1 MKIISII
8 QARTSS
14 KILKNKVLKKIN
26 NKPIIEYVYES
37 ALNSRLFDD
46 IIIATSNKK
55 SDEAIARWCKKKKIK
70 CFRGS
75 LTDVSSRF
83 YKICKREK
91 FDYFMRVCADSP
103 LLDFKILK
111 KKIKYIKNYDLFTN
125 CLDKT
130 FPKGQSVE
138 VVSKKTF
145 IKNVKNFKKRHK
157 EHITSFFYEYHKKF
171 KIKNFVSKKNLSQIN
186 LSIDTIRDF
195 HKIKRILNQLKNK
208 HFNYSYKKY
217 VSLY

>member
-14 KILKNKVLKKIN
+14 KRLKNKVLKKIN

-37 ALNSRLFDD
+37 ALNSKLFDD
-46 IIIATSNKK
+46 IIVATSNRK
-55 SDEAIARWCKKKKIK
+55 SDEAIVRWCKEKNIK
-70 CFRGS
+70 FCRGS
-75 LTDVSSRF
+75 LNNVSNRF
-83 YKICKREK
+83 YKICKNEK

-111 KKIKYIKNYDLFTN
+111 KKIKYIKNYDLLTN

-138 VVSKKTF
+138 VISKKIF
-145 IKNVKNFKKRHK
+145 IKNIKKFKKRHK
-157 EHITSFFYEYHKKF
+157 EHITSFFYEYHEKF
-171 KIKNFVSKKNLSQIN
+171 KIKNFVSGKDLSKIN
-186 LSIDTIRDF
+186 LSIDTINDF
-195 HKIKRILNQLKNK
+195 RKIKKILNLLKNK

-217 VSLY
+217 ISLY

>member
-1 MKIISII
+1 MKLISII

-14 KILKNKVLKKIN
+14 KRLENKVLKKIN
-26 NKPIIEYVYES
+26 KKPIIEYVYES
-37 ALNSRLFDD
+37 ALNSKLFDD

-55 SDEAIARWCKKKKIK
+55 SDHAIAEWCKEKNIK

-75 LTDVSSRF
+75 LNDVSSRF
-83 YKICKREK
+83 YKICKNQK

-111 KKIKYIKNYDLFTN
+111 KKIKFIKNCDLFTN

-130 FPKGQSVE
+130 FPKGQSIE
-138 VVSKKTF
+138 IISKKVF
-145 IKNVKNFKKRHK
+145 MKNVKNFQKRHK
-157 EHITSFFYEYHKKF
+157 EHITSFFYENHEKF
-171 KIKNFVSKKNLSQIN
+171 SIKNFVSREDLSQIN
-186 LSIDTIRDF
+186 LSIDTINDF
-195 HKIKRILNQLKNK
+195 YKIKKILNQLKNK

-217 VSLY
+217 ISLY